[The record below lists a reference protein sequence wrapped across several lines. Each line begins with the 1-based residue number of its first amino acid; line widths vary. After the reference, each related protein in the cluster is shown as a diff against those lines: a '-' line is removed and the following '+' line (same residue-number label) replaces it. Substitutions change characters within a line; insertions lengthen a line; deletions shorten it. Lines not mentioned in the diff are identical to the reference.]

1 MPHMEEGSNSAVVDE
16 VEATIKQAAGKQ
28 EVVMIRLAIGT
39 DVTVP
44 QSVLAAELHKR
55 FPQASIEIK
64 QSKIT
69 DSVVVRDI
77 EVE

>member
-1 MPHMEEGSNSAVVDE
+1 MRGMEDDGKNVIVDE

-28 EVVMIRLAIGT
+28 EVVMIRLAIGN